1 MVEVVVVI
9 VVEMVVVVVVMVAL
23 VALVKVMVMVM
34 VMVVMVLMLMIIVVV
49 VVVVMRMMIIAV
61 PKNWSVIRD
70 FGLLIRLLLG
80 MWSVF
85 GVFPPQSL
93 LLGSNSKS
101 TTSRSTNVS
110 VGLSEIIRFNTY
122 SAPSDRICDYI
133 TNPGYF
139 WTISNFLI
147 I

>member
-1 MVEVVVVI
+1 
-9 VVEMVVVVVVMVAL
+9 MVVVVVV
-23 VALVKVMVMVM
+23 VM
-34 VMVVMVLMLMIIVVV
+34 
-49 VVVVMRMMIIAV
+49 VVVMRMMIIAV

>member
-23 VALVKVMVMVM
+23 VALVKVMVM

-85 GVFPPQSL
+85 GLFPPQSL